1 MIHHLT
7 SIWKFRHFLLALV
20 RLDLR
25 LRYRRSIL
33 GVGWSLLNPIAMTIV
48 FAVVFS
54 SLLGGDNLPRYVPH
68 LLIGMAVWGTSPP
81 QSS

>member
-1 MIHHLT
+1 MIERLT
-7 SIWKFRHFLLALV
+7 AIWKFRHFLFALV

-33 GVGWSLLNPIAMTIV
+33 GVGWSLLNPIAMTVV

-54 SLLGGDNLPRYVPH
+54 QLLGGGRLDIYIPH
-68 LLIGMAVWGTSPP
+68 LLIGMAV
-81 QSS
+81 